1 MINMM
6 RYTCRSPLWRR
17 NRTQIRE
24 ESRAILR
31 VYFNYGYA
39 QLLLIQATR
48 AMDKNSV
55 GNTENTTPESSSG
68 STGSHSH
75 NAYVTIKPSTDASL
89 EDIRE
94 EILKAL
100 EKRKMKRVSSWV
112 SKFKLVDRKSRKELK
127 DFRPLVVLSG
137 TGSKVDPFEIDMV
150 VDGAPREL
158 DTYKEEEY
166 QVTKFLSY
174 GRRQKRIIRLTKK
187 GIENVRG
194 NEASSQ
200 HAYSEVFY
208 TALIDKDVLV
218 ISYTDAKE
226 HRYKSDVAIRLV
238 QNINDRV
245 SAFMRIEKNYLIK
258 PEKAREKARKAQ
270 EMVHHRWKTQSME
283 FSPDHV
289 KTFNQKLVKSSKDLS
304 NRRATLKKKTL
315 KSTHRRTHSMSVGS
329 WNHNKERSLAHQKSL
344 NLQLIDEKSGC
355 TRDSRATSSQ
365 HNEDLGEKTGA
376 STEKVESST
385 YKPSSTLRLSID
397 MFLCGNSVE
406 GSARKRFLKGINVYE
421 RKPESLCQVI
431 RKFVDSMAVYVKE
444 HRMDEMLKS
453 VGDVPESRKE
463 ELIGDAIEDSLQRT
477 VVNPIYLRVTKTLR
491 ETTQTSDERYLRNAR
506 MLVLKSQDFFGI
518 RKEYI
523 RPNGWSEGVT
533 KLSMLEHSANPILQL
548 KVLVGT
554 AHSIFESHNKAAMEL
569 SKSKEIE
576 FLSADDFF
584 PIFLFVMVNSTQKHP
599 HLNKQL
605 MWGLCSKS
613 DLQGE
618 GGYYLTVYEAAIM
631 YITDYKIE
639 EEKRL
644 VDIDA
649 NEDTQAFPEDT
660 DTNKNRDRGDTEY
673 FGGNS
678 DEDESQCEVRSVASN
693 ISEASSPEGHGV
705 YEGEGL
711 KATTASLEKIL
722 EES

>member
-1 MINMM
+1 MATASPKYEGKKASKNNEKRSTRPTIMTSEEEEFLSKMSLRN
-6 RYTCRSPLWRR
+6 RSLTTKSPLWRR

-48 AMDKNSV
+48 AMDKNS

-258 PEKAREKARKAQ
+258 PEKAREKARK
-270 EMVHHRWKTQSME
+270 
-283 FSPDHV
+283 V

-315 KSTHRRTHSMSVGS
+315 KSTHRRTHSMSV
-329 WNHNKERSLAHQKSL
+329 E
-344 NLQLIDEKSGC
+344 
-355 TRDSRATSSQ
+355 
-365 HNEDLGEKTGA
+365 TGA

-406 GSARKRFLKGINVYE
+406 GSARKRFLKGITGKIHQSTLN
-421 RKPESLCQVI
+421 RLAHVI